1 MGIWMNYL
9 KMKRE
14 EHGVRNTIGRKVG

>member
-14 EHGVRNTIGRKVG
+14 EHGVRNAIGRKVG